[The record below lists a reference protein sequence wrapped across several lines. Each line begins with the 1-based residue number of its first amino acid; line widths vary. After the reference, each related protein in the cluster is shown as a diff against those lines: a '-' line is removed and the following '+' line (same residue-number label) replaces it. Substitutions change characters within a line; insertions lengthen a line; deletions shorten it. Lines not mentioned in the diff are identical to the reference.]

1 MLESARDEEGQAALL
16 KRVGLSVLHSNTSYW
31 ERSREEASEAEQQLE
46 QLRREAKLRAARCE
60 GQLETLARD
69 AREEQERRLISDRI
83 GRELE
88 ALRSELRQ
96 KEAAEEERLRHLYR
110 SVLGPESVSHPAP
123 TAPWHREPDL
133 SLGIKEPDWGR
144 LKMSPVPPLILSAHL
159 KHALAH
165 AFEEAKL
172 LDDPL
177 DSSYGR
183 EDLKGD
189 IRLKA
194 GAQEQPERIRVPR
207 LTPGR
212 KDMRDADKLLRVS
225 GEHWLAA

>member
-144 LKMSPVPPLILSAHL
+144 LKMSPVPPLILS
-159 KHALAH
+159 
-165 AFEEAKL
+165 EAKL

-212 KDMRDADKLLRVS
+212 KDMRDADKLLRVN
-225 GEHWLAA
+225 LARLERLERFGL

>member
-144 LKMSPVPPLILSAHL
+144 LKMSPVPPLILS
-159 KHALAH
+159 
-165 AFEEAKL
+165 EAKL